1 MGLFF
6 WYTISAMQSKTKNKQ
21 RRRKMKLHRA
31 FGEPKAKGRKR
42 FSAKKALSAATLI
55 LFGVMAG
62 SGVVSASETQ
72 LLRNSTE
79 YNAYLFTWGENGD
92 DFYASA
98 THPKDNTSDMVV
110 RCVYTNYPMYISAIG
125 SHSSLS
131 QGSESG
137 WTSCSQYNWRRLMT
151 TGDTSYITNT
161 VIEDGFSHAGLL
173 GEVYSEEATDFKCI
187 FRTDCE

>member
-1 MGLFF
+1 
-6 WYTISAMQSKTKNKQ
+6 
-21 RRRKMKLHRA
+21 MKLHRA
-31 FGEPKAKGRKR
+31 FGETKVKGRKKL
-42 FSAKKALSAATLI
+42 SVKKVFSAATLI

-72 LLRNSTE
+72 LLRNSTD
-79 YNAYLFTWGENGD
+79 YNAYLFTWGEDGW
-92 DFYASA
+92 DFYASD

-110 RCVYTNYPMYISAIG
+110 RCQYTNHPMYISAIG

-137 WTSCSQYNWRRLMT
+137 WTVCTRYDWRVKMQ
-151 TGDTSYITNT
+151 TGDVGYIRNT

-173 GEVYSEEATDFKCI
+173 GEIACEEPTDFKCI

>member
-1 MGLFF
+1 MSLFF
-6 WYTISAMQSKTKNKQ
+6 WYTI
-21 RRRKMKLHRA
+21 HRA
-31 FGEPKAKGRKR
+31 CGETKAKGRKR

-79 YNAYLFTWGENGD
+79 YNAYLFTCGEIGM

-98 THPKDNTSDMVV
+98 THPKDNTSDVV
-110 RCVYTNYPMYISAIG
+110 VYCQYTNNPMYISVIG

-137 WTSCSQYNWRRLMT
+137 WTSCSQYDWRRFMK
-151 TGDTSYITNT
+151 TGQTAYITNT
-161 VIEDGFSHAGLL
+161 VIEDGFSYAGLL

-187 FRTDCE
+187 FMTDSQ